1 VTHDVDDSL
10 RLVAYLDESRKPL
23 RHPGSRRVD
32 DTQGHYVVA
41 AAILFA
47 GEADQARAELL
58 TLQKA
63 LGHDVHYSDLSRLR
77 RCEVAEAIGRI
88 PSWDGVLF
96 ETDAPVSS
104 RMPDRRVRQRL
115 LSTALPTL
123 ERDFGV
129 SSLMLETR
137 SAPLRG
143 FVALDSHD
151 HGTRQSL
158 IARGELLPETNL
170 AHVTKS
176 EPLLWIAD
184 VVAGT
189 RSDLLC
195 GRDHATYPLLA
206 HRVRRV
212 VPWSV

>member
-1 VTHDVDDSL
+1 MTRGIDDSL

-41 AAILFA
+41 AAILFS
-47 GEADQARAELL
+47 GEVDEVRSRLV
-58 TLQKA
+58 TLRNA
-63 LGHDVHYSDLSRLR
+63 MGHEFHYSDLSRLR
-77 RCEVAEAIGRI
+77 RYEVAEAVGRL
-88 PSWDGVLF
+88 PSWEGVLF

-115 LSTALPTL
+115 LSAALPTL

-129 SSLMLETR
+129 SSLVLETR

-143 FVALDSHD
+143 FLALDSHD

-158 IARGELLPETNL
+158 IARGELLAETSL
-170 AHVTKS
+170 IHVTKS

-184 VVAGT
+184 VVAGA
-189 RSDLLC
+189 RSDFRC
-195 GRDHATYPLLA
+195 GRDGATYPLLA

-212 VPWSV
+212 VAWSV